1 MSRKKVEE
9 VKRLKTLKSEKQHE
23 NSEDDIKELKRKL
36 SQLNR
41 EKEKL
46 EGEISDERQRCIH
59 LESEVDKL
67 CTKEKEYL
75 SKIKELENELS
86 SLKVNNEELVNKS
99 IRAEGDHKEDVN
111 KFEAKKRE
119 YVTKVVF
126 TVLSVVKERVEQ
138 GLSGSEEQQYMQDT
152 DHIQEAVDK
161 FMQPIYEK
169 LGINNQLDI
178 SSEHSSGF
186 EGTDE
191 NTSANKQFSKPKSP
205 YISIPIRPPYTE
217 LNDASCDSGY
227 FSGCSTPTN
236 SYHTF

>member
-86 SLKVNNEELVNKS
+86 SLKVNNEELVNES